1 MKVICRTNNINDKNL
16 APDASMRVRRYVSMP
31 DGELNLEIDKEYV
44 VYGIELRDG
53 CPWFYLCDEE
63 YDEYPLAYAAD
74 FFEIADRH
82 LSAYW
87 QLNYKC
93 AGINDSRTQLVFSE
107 WALDENFYENL
118 VSGEQQAVATFAKFR
133 KLMDAE

>member
-1 MKVICRTNNINDKNL
+1 MKVICRINNINDGSL
-16 APDASMRVRRYVSMP
+16 APDANMRLRRYVSMP
-31 DGELNLEIDKEYV
+31 DGELNLEIDKEYI
-44 VYGIELRDG
+44 VYGIELRDD
-53 CPWFYLCDEE
+53 CPWFYICDED

-74 FFEIADRH
+74 FFEIADRR

-93 AGINDSRTQLVFSE
+93 TGINERQTQFFFEE

-118 VSGEQQAVATFAKFR
+118 ISGEEQAVATFAKLR